1 MLKLIVETELVEGVL
16 AEEVDSRQGQTSLA
30 HTALHHLKYLS
41 TGRRGEGREIHVS
54 YNHVNR
60 EIALFYL
67 PRDDDRN
74 TEYCEGRGG
83 QRSPGLQLSDIGSNP
98 SSVLT
103 ILFDLLLVLLVSTQ
117 SVM

>member
-1 MLKLIVETELVEGVL
+1 MLKLIVQTELVEGVL

-41 TGRRGEGREIHVS
+41 TGREEGRGREIS

-74 TEYCEGRGG
+74 TEYCDGRGG